1 MVEILKKQ
9 WFVVLIAIIL
19 ISFALFSIWDTN
31 KGKLKGKSADGKD
44 VVASVADQN
53 IFADDVFDT
62 IKTQSADEYLYQKF
76 QDAVAN
82 EAIASD
88 DDIKASAK
96 LQAEQIEESMKASD
110 PTNYKSNIQSQMEK
124 FGYRDLNEYCLTST
138 KVEKL
143 LTNYMDEHMEELF
156 KPNQESKRG
165 RIVSHILIQ
174 MEDSANPSDEEKA
187 KVEKVEKALAEGKSF
202 AEVAKEFSDDTSS
215 ATIGGLVGYCDE
227 DSSLVDEFKATA
239 LSLNKNQVSDWVKVS
254 STNYSGWHKIIVLE
268 NDMEGILNY
277 EDDNDTVIYQVYRS
291 IMNANQ
297 NLDKKIVWEAAQ
309 KLDVTY
315 GSDEIK
321 KQLLD
326 YMGIE
331 E

>member
-19 ISFALFSIWDTN
+19 ISFAVFSIWDTN
-31 KGKLKGKSADGKD
+31 KGKLKGKTVEGKD
-44 VVASVADQN
+44 VIASVADEN
-53 IFADDVFDT
+53 IFADDVFDV
-62 IKTQSADEYLYQKF
+62 IKTNSADAYLYQKF

-82 EAIASD
+82 EAIKSD
-88 DDIKASAK
+88 DDIKATAK

-110 PTNYKSNIQSQMEK
+110 PTNYKSNIQSQMEA
-124 FGYRDLNEYCLTST
+124 FGYADLNEYCLTST

-143 LTNYMDEHMEELF
+143 LTNYMDEHMDELF
-156 KPNQESKRG
+156 KPIQEKKKG

-187 KVEKVEKALAEGKSF
+187 KVEKVDQALKEGKSF
-202 AEVAKEFSDDTSS
+202 ADVAKEFSDDTSS

-227 DSSLVDEFKATA
+227 DSNLVDEFKQTA
-239 LSLNKNQVSDWVKVS
+239 LSLQKDEVSDWVKVT
-254 STNYSGWHKIIVLE
+254 STNYSGWHKIVVLE
-268 NDMEGILNY
+268 TEMDGIVNY
-277 EDDNDTVIYQVYRS
+277 EDDNDTVIYQVYRA
-291 IMNANQ
+291 IMSANE
-297 NLDKKIVWEAAQ
+297 NLDKKIVWEASKA
-309 KLDVTY
+309 LDITY